1 MFEQSIATLA
11 KKLRNKDIS
20 SVELTRLFLAR
31 IAKLDPQ
38 LNSFITVSEQRAL
51 EQAAVADTL
60 LQSGKGTSLTGIPVA
75 HKDLFCTEGTLT
87 TCGSKML
94 HNFYTAIRIHRHQ
107 SHPTSWRGYA
117 WQDQYGR
124 VRHGLFQ

>member
-1 MFEQSIATLA
+1 MFEQSISTLA
-11 KKLRNKDIS
+11 QKLRNKDIS

-94 HNFYTAIRIHRHQ
+94 HNFIPPYESTVTSRIQ
-107 SHPTSWRGYA
+107 QAGAVMLGKTNMDEFAMGSSN
-117 WQDQYGR
+117 
-124 VRHGLFQ
+124 